1 MLPKQEVEKQIDRLI
16 QVARKLQKKAENAP
30 GWFEAI
36 RISQAI
42 AEETYRLEKVVK
54 NY

>member
-1 MLPKQEVEKQIDRLI
+1 MLPKQEIEKQVTRLI
-16 QVARKLQKKAENAP
+16 QVARKLQEKAESAP

-42 AEETYRLEKVVK
+42 AEEAYRLEKVAK
-54 NY
+54 KC